1 MRNKMP
7 SMFGAG
13 KAQTKLL
20 ESMPEIFSQVCIC
33 WTCEYPPNPSKRPP
47 LLPLL
52 LPKIFS
58 PSPSPAP
65 PFPFRVHSASLAKT
79 SASFTPSPR
88 PPPQTLLLLL
98 LPLPTQVQREHHLP
112 VGDFPDPARFKEILA
127 AFDLLQ
133 FPKLTS
139 AMIKQ
144 VRKEEGGRRGVTG
157 EGGRRRCPSICC
169 SSPSLVAGRNVTLP
183 PLLPPCRRST
193 T

>member
-1 MRNKMP
+1 MP
-7 SMFGAG
+7 ARRRPSCSRACPRYSHRCVYVGRASILPIRPSV
-13 KAQTKLL
+13 LL
-20 ESMPEIFSQVCIC
+20 FFPFSCLKSSA
-33 WTCEYPPNPSKRPP
+33 PPPHPH
-47 LLPLL
+47 
-52 LPKIFS
+52 
-58 PSPSPAP
+58 P
-65 PFPFRVHSASLAKT
+65 PFPFGFIQPPLPKLRHPSLPLLAL
-79 SASFTPSPR
+79 
-88 PPPQTLLLLL
+88 PPQTLLLLL